1 MTDPTRELLPV
12 PETID
17 GRTTSEA
24 LLYEIRRVI
33 VGQDAM
39 LERVLVAVLAGGHLL
54 LEGVPGLAKTLTIK
68 TLADVLD
75 SSFRRIQFTPD
86 LVPADLVGTRIYRP
100 DRGTF
105 DTELGP
111 VFCNFL
117 LADEINRAPAK
128 VQSALLEVMQERQV
142 TIGPESYPV
151 PRPFLVM
158 ATQNPIESEGTYP
171 LPEAQ
176 IDRFMMKVV
185 VGYPSAGEEAVVVER
200 SLRPAAEVRPILTAA
215 GLAELQRL
223 TADVYVD
230 RTIVDYAVALTAAT
244 RTPDEVGLPKVK
256 EFIAFGA
263 SPRGSINLVH
273 AARALAVARGR
284 RYVLPSDVE
293 ELARDVLRHRIVPSF
308 TALAE
313 EVTADMILDR
323 LIPAVPAP
331 AGEPRG
337 AVGMTG
343 PRSPLRRGRSPDP
356 GPARRPES
364 LLRSLDVTVGRRIH
378 GLLSGEFRAHDRGG
392 GTELAQVRPYEP
404 GDDVRTIDWN
414 VTARMT
420 VPHVRVHV
428 PERALTSWLALDV
441 SPSMTFGTAD
451 RRKADV
457 AEGVALALGH
467 VATQRG
473 NRLGTI
479 TFGGRSD
486 RRMPPTAAGAAC
498 SPRCS
503 PLATTSSPATASRSG
518 PARRHRR
525 CGSSPASLPAA
536 AWSCSC
542 PTSAGRRRL
551 ADRPRGRRRPVAGA
565 RRRDPRPARGR
576 AARRRRPDP
585 HRHRNRPRGPGRH
598 LVASPSRTLRPC
610 RRGRPGC
617 PGARPSPAGRRPR
630 RPVDVGQLAP
640 VARLPAPPPED
651 RVMTF
656 ASPELLVGAP
666 PRSARVAAYLFVQRR
681 RARYAV
687 AFTNVDLLAN
697 LVPRTPAWR
706 RHVPPALYLGAI
718 GALVFALARPSMIMA
733 VPRRRRRS
741 S

>member
-24 LLYEIRRVI
+24 LRYEIRRVI

-200 SLRPAAEVRPILTAA
+200 SLRPAAEVRPILSAA

-244 RTPDEVGLPKVK
+244 RRPDEVGLPKVK

-313 EVTADMILDR
+313 EVSADMILDR
-323 LIPAVPAP
+323 LIPAVPVP
-331 AGEPRG
+331 QVSRE
-337 AVGMTG
+337 
-343 PRSPLRRGRSPDP
+343 
-356 GPARRPES
+356 E
-364 LLRSLDVTVGRRIH
+364 
-378 GLLSGEFRAHDRGG
+378 LSA
-392 GTELAQVRPYEP
+392 
-404 GDDVRTIDWN
+404 
-414 VTARMT
+414 
-420 VPHVRVHV
+420 
-428 PERALTSWLALDV
+428 
-441 SPSMTFGTAD
+441 
-451 RRKADV
+451 
-457 AEGVALALGH
+457 
-467 VATQRG
+467 
-473 NRLGTI
+473 
-479 TFGGRSD
+479 
-486 RRMPPTAAGAAC
+486 
-498 SPRCS
+498 
-503 PLATTSSPATASRSG
+503 
-518 PARRHRR
+518 
-525 CGSSPASLPAA
+525 
-536 AWSCSC
+536 
-542 PTSAGRRRL
+542 
-551 ADRPRGRRRPVAGA
+551 
-565 RRRDPRPARGR
+565 
-576 AARRRRPDP
+576 
-585 HRHRNRPRGPGRH
+585 
-598 LVASPSRTLRPC
+598 
-610 RRGRPGC
+610 
-617 PGARPSPAGRRPR
+617 
-630 RPVDVGQLAP
+630 
-640 VARLPAPPPED
+640 
-651 RVMTF
+651 
-656 ASPELLVGAP
+656 
-666 PRSARVAAYLFVQRR
+666 
-681 RARYAV
+681 
-687 AFTNVDLLAN
+687 
-697 LVPRTPAWR
+697 
-706 RHVPPALYLGAI
+706 
-718 GALVFALARPSMIMA
+718 
-733 VPRRRRRS
+733 
-741 S
+741 